1 MINYILANV
10 SDNDKHFP
18 SACCSFHLF
27 ERCLLTEANALCIK
41 RTGPGT
47 AVYIRDVIKDGV
59 AEFMDLACNKVRSVS
74 DCKANEPA
82 ITRIFERQMKAGV
95 PRQST
100 SALFPFLQLATR
112 LDN

>member
-1 MINYILANV
+1 MINFILKNV
-10 SDNDKHFP
+10 TQNDRHFT

-27 ERCLLTEANALCIK
+27 ERCLLTEANALCSK

-47 AVYIRDVIKDGV
+47 ATYIRDVIKDGV
-59 AEFMDLACNKVRSVS
+59 SEFMDLACNKVRSIA

-82 ITRIFERQMKAGV
+82 ITRIFERKMRQGV

-100 SALFPFLQLATR
+100 SALFPFLQLATK